1 MQSDSNL
8 EGEDFSD
15 QNSNPIKEE
24 KNFYGK
30 VEKI

>member
-1 MQSDSNL
+1 MQSDAYL

-15 QNSNPIKEE
+15 QNSNPIKKER
-24 KNFYGK
+24 NYYGK